1 MTDDDMTT
9 DGMTADDVTAGGMT
23 AGGMTADD
31 APDIVIDDVRR
42 LRVMTAALRGAHLVE
57 RVLPAELP
65 RAWSVMGDLEGAFGR
80 FQPDMRSVRILRT
93 DGDRI
98 EALARSRYGPRA
110 HFRGVLRPGWCW
122 LQSRFLVIGM
132 AAAATEDAGHTRVAL
147 TGGVRVPGR
156 AALVPFGA
164 RRELEEAM
172 RRLGELVSG

>member
-1 MTDDDMTT
+1 
-9 DGMTADDVTAGGMT
+9 
-23 AGGMTADD
+23 MTADD

-42 LRVMTAALRGAHLVE
+42 LRVLAAALRGAHVAE
-57 RVLPAELP
+57 RVLPAEFP
-65 RAWSVMGDLEGAFGR
+65 RVWSVMGDLEGAFGR
-80 FQPDMRSVRILRT
+80 FQPDMRSVRVLRT

-110 HFRGVLRPGWCW
+110 HFHGVLRPGWCW

-132 AAAATEDAGHTRVAL
+132 AAAAEDHDRTRVAL

-172 RRLGELVSG
+172 TRLGGLVRP